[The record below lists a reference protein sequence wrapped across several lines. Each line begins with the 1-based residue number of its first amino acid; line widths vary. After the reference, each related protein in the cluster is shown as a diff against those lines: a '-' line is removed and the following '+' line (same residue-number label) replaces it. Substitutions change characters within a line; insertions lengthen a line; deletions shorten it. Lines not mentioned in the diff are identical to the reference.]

1 MNYRKAEAKEAAR
14 AQFRGLWAAITTPFT
29 PDNRIDEAGL
39 RRNMRH
45 FTDVLHIEG
54 IFCTG
59 TMGEL
64 AAVTAVDGRT
74 IGEGRPGPVTARLS
88 ELFRELTRREGTVV
102 AEAA

>member
-1 MNYRKAEAKEAAR
+1 MKYRKAEAKAAAR

-45 FTDVLHIEG
+45 FTDVLHVEG

-64 AAVTAVDGRT
+64 AGVTRVDGRQ
-74 IGEGRPGPVTARLS
+74 IGDGRVGPM
-88 ELFRELTRREGTVV
+88 TRRLAALYAERTAMGGTRVV
-102 AEAA
+102 E